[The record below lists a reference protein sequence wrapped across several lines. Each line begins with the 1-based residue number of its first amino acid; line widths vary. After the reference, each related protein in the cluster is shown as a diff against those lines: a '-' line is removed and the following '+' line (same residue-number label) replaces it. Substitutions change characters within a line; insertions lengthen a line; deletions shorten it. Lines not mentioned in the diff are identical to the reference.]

1 MTDGSAVSLT
11 NVSKSFDGHVA
22 VDDVSLEIR
31 YGEFF
36 SLLGPSGC
44 GKTTTLRMISGF
56 EFPTTGRIEIDG
68 NLVNDVP
75 AHRRN
80 TNLVFQQLALFPH
93 LDVFD
98 NIAFGLRLKRIP
110 RREIHKR
117 VTDILE
123 VVGLTGLDRRR
134 VSQISGGQQ
143 QRVAIARALVNE
155 PAVLLLDEPLGA
167 LDLKL
172 RMQMQVELK
181 SLQHRVGTTF
191 IYVTHDQSEALVM
204 SDRIAV
210 MSKGRV
216 EQIGSGREIYLNP
229 KTVFVA
235 AFIGETNLIEGE
247 VRSLEGDVAVVAVDG
262 QTTRAAHFGDLHLG
276 QRASISV
283 RPEALR
289 LARSTTAS
297 AEGTHGVVSDVL
309 FLGSQIRY
317 VVKLSSGRQLKS
329 DVASNSELLAVGD
342 AVTATWDAASV
353 VALESSGAGADAAG
367 PDATAPA
374 EAAAEAEDASVI
386 EVA

>member
-1 MTDGSAVSLT
+1 MTDDPAVSLSRVT
-11 NVSKSFDGHVA
+11 KIFAGHTA

-31 YGEFF
+31 RGEFF

-56 EFPTTGRIEIDG
+56 EFPTSGRIEIDG
-68 NLVNDVP
+68 KLVNDVP

-98 NIAFGLRLKRIP
+98 NIAFGLRLKRVP
-110 RREIHKR
+110 RREIQKR
-117 VTDILE
+117 MTDILE
-123 VVGLTGLDRRR
+123 VVGLEGLARRR
-134 VSQISGGQQ
+134 ISQISGGQQ

-210 MSKGRV
+210 MNHGRV
-216 EQIGSGREIYLNP
+216 EQIGSGRDIYRSP

-235 AFIGETNLIEGE
+235 AFIGETNLIDGE
-247 VRSLEGDVAVVAVDG
+247 VQGVDGGVAVVAVEG
-262 QTTRAAHFGDLHLG
+262 RTTRAERSGDLQAG
-276 QRASISV
+276 QQASISV

-289 LARSTTAS
+289 LARPAD
-297 AEGTHGVVSDVL
+297 APADAMHGVVSDVI

-317 VVKLSSGRQLKS
+317 VVRLPSGRQLKS
-329 DVASNSELLAVGD
+329 DVSGDSELFALGD
-342 AVTATWDAASV
+342 SVVVSWDPASV
-353 VALESSGAGADAAG
+353 VALESSAVA
-367 PDATAPA
+367 A
-374 EAAAEAEDASVI
+374 EAAASVEPEASAPAESASTV
-386 EVA
+386 EVG

>member
-1 MTDGSAVSLT
+1 MNDSSAVSLT
-11 NVSKSFDGHVA
+11 NVSKVFAGHVA
-22 VDDVSLEIR
+22 VDDVSLDIR
-31 YGEFF
+31 RGEFF

-56 EFPTTGRIEIDG
+56 EFPTSGRIEIDG
-68 NLVNDVP
+68 KVVNDVP

-98 NIAFGLRLKRIP
+98 NIAFGLRLKRVS
-110 RREIHKR
+110 RREIEKR
-117 VTDILE
+117 ITDMLD
-123 VVGLTGLDRRR
+123 VVGLTGLARRR
-134 VSQISGGQQ
+134 ISQISGGQQ

-210 MSKGRV
+210 MSGGRV
-216 EQIGSGREIYLNP
+216 EQIGSGRDIYLHP
-229 KTVFVA
+229 ETVFVA

-247 VRSLEGDVAVVAVDG
+247 VIGIEGDAVVLAVEG
-262 QTTRAAHFGDLHLG
+262 KTMRAR
-276 QRASISV
+276 RAGAVRVRDKASLSV

-289 LARSTTAS
+289 LTAPD
-297 AEGTHGVVSDVL
+297 AAAPDEIRGVINDVV

-317 VVKLSSGRQLKS
+317 LIRLASGRQVKS
-329 DVASNSELLAVGD
+329 DVSSNSEMFSPGD
-342 AVTATWDAASV
+342 PVAISWDAASV
-353 VALESSGAGADAAG
+353 VALEAAEAARDGGIADAA
-367 PDATAPA
+367 APP
-374 EAAAEAEDASVI
+374 AAPTDSTIGV
-386 EVA
+386 V